1 MQDLRM
7 ELSTGADCFNRVM
20 SRTFLFHQGD
30 VISGPLIYFYFYF
43 RGGIYIRKPR
53 NSFQRVS
60 IAKVSLC
67 DFFLS
72 IQIIWEF
79 TSYGLQEKTELLIL
93 SFYFM
98 LIVNGK
104 VLLRYSD
111 THTELPLL
119 AWAVNSHFR
128 VFLHCERR
136 KAGNCS
142 FTASLIGFILDFPG
156 FLRSEWR
163 KAGNCSFTAG
173 PIGGKVD
180 FPAFLRSEWGKTGNC
195 SFTAARIGGKVVF
208 PVFLRS
214 ERRKAGICIYAAGTC
229 GGIFQSD
236 FLSFFPIFCLL
247 VGLGSGLTS
256 TK

>member
-1 MQDLRM
+1 
-7 ELSTGADCFNRVM
+7 
-20 SRTFLFHQGD
+20 
-30 VISGPLIYFYFYF
+30 
-43 RGGIYIRKPR
+43 
-53 NSFQRVS
+53 
-60 IAKVSLC
+60 
-67 DFFLS
+67 
-72 IQIIWEF
+72 
-79 TSYGLQEKTELLIL
+79 
-93 SFYFM
+93 M
-98 LIVNGK
+98 LIGNGK

-119 AWAVNSHFR
+119 AWAVNSQFP

-142 FTASLIGFILDFPG
+142 FTASLIVFILDFPG

-229 GGIFQSD
+229 GGD
-236 FLSFFPIFCLL
+236 LSIRFFILFSHLLL
-247 VGLGSGLTS
+247 VGGAWVGAHFHKMKDGDARITIG
-256 TK
+256 

>member
-20 SRTFLFHQGD
+20 SRTFFFHHGD

-98 LIVNGK
+98 LIGNGK

-111 THTELPLL
+111 THTQLPLL
-119 AWAVNSHFR
+119 AWAVNSHF
-128 VFLHCERR
+128 
-136 KAGNCS
+136 
-142 FTASLIGFILDFPG
+142 
-156 FLRSEWR
+156 
-163 KAGNCSFTAG
+163 
-173 PIGGKVD
+173 
-180 FPAFLRSEWGKTGNC
+180 PAFL
-195 SFTAARIGGKVVF
+195 
-208 PVFLRS
+208 LS
-214 ERRKAGICIYAAGTC
+214 ERRKTGKSTLPPMGAAVMLQ
-229 GGIFQSD
+229 FPVSL
-236 FLSFFPIFCLL
+236 LSERR
-247 VGLGSGLTS
+247 
-256 TK
+256 

>member
-7 ELSTGADCFNRVM
+7 ELSTGGDCFNRVI
-20 SRTFLFHQGD
+20 SRTFLFHYGD
-30 VISGPLIYFYFYF
+30 VIWWPLIYFYFYF

-98 LIVNGK
+98 LIGNGK

-111 THTELPLL
+111 THTQLPLL
-119 AWAVNSHFR
+119 AWAVNSNFPA
-128 VFLHCERR
+128 FLQCERR

-142 FTASLIGFILDFPG
+142 FTAAL
-156 FLRSEWR
+156 
-163 KAGNCSFTAG
+163 
-173 PIGGKVD
+173 IGGKVH
-180 FPAFLRSEWGKTGNC
+180 
-195 SFTAARIGGKVVF
+195 F

-214 ERRKAGICIYAAGTC
+214 KRRKIGNCRYPAGTY
-229 GGIFQSD
+229 GGNLPIRILI
-236 FLSFFPIFCLL
+236 LSSLL
-247 VGLGSGLTS
+247 LFAGGSWVEALFHKMKDGHAWITIGWNNIKS
-256 TK
+256 Q

>member
-20 SRTFLFHQGD
+20 SRTFLFHHGD

-119 AWAVNSHFR
+119 AWAVNSQ
-128 VFLHCERR
+128 
-136 KAGNCS
+136 
-142 FTASLIGFILDFPG
+142 
-156 FLRSEWR
+156 
-163 KAGNCSFTAG
+163 
-173 PIGGKVD
+173 
-180 FPAFLRSEWGKTGNC
+180 
-195 SFTAARIGGKVVF
+195 F
-208 PVFLRS
+208 PVFLHS
-214 ERRKAGICIYAAGTC
+214 ERRKPGKSRIKTMREAVKLQLPA
-229 GGIFQSD
+229 
-236 FLSFFPIFCLL
+236 FLL
-247 VGLGSGLTS
+247 
-256 TK
+256 